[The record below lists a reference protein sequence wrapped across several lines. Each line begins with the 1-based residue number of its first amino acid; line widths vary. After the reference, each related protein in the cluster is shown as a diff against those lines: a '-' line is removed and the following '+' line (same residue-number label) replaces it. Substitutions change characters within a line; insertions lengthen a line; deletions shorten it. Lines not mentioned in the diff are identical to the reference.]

1 MTERYEWDFGSKV
14 GIVLTNVSEYDPFR
28 AFYEL
33 TKNSE
38 EAGASAVHMDF
49 DFDHRRIVVYDD
61 GDGMSVEKLNSLSK
75 GIGRS
80 EKDLKHHGVG
90 LMGFMRISKKMVIFS
105 KQEGCAHPNILSCTI
120 LNDKIVSDTGGPREA
135 TREDKMQYVF
145 AVNKLNK
152 CSHGTVIVLEGVG
165 EYQTPHY
172 DFHFDFKEV
181 FDRRR
186 FEGFFRKEADFK
198 LKKFS
203 YYTKFGNE
211 KPKKL
216 AAKLGQGKPIKF
228 SVPSKQHT
236 FLNAQGQ
243 PRNIFLLGENNEHA
257 YELRVEFDLWISS
270 SHEGEGGI
278 YISEGKQNNLEIFQ
292 AVKGCFKVHPRN
304 SIYTGH
310 EFHKYLRGLINFK
323 IKPLNG
329 APDINVYSGSRTQLL
344 MGGPFGDALANILQY
359 AEIEVLRPAVSE
371 YVSKKDSQKDE
382 ISSREVQEDIEAMV
396 RQHPDFFNDL
406 VSTTSTDVVSTRN
419 DVTCPSC
426 HTTGIPIRGKFST
439 QTTMEN
445 EKIYA
450 FEDNEVYVCGHCGRH
465 WPRKKRTLLP
475 EDQRKT
481 PEKPVYHK
489 PLEGESKNR
498 QKRHGFGFTFVIRP
512 FGSDPRRT
520 RIIGTTIEISSSHD
534 NYKCI
539 KRLKGS
545 FGYRLLKIYER
556 QQAMQTIVEYES
568 ENLTKV
574 DAIKKLREGDNLVL
588 IWYNVEKPLN
598 VGSSAAYDIQE
609 NGRFTVEDLKQK
621 FAKEA

>member
-14 GIVLTNVSEYDPFR
+14 GIVLANVSEYDPFR

-33 TKNSE
+33 SKNSE
-38 EAGASAVHMDF
+38 EAEASTIHMDF
-49 DFDHRRIVVYDD
+49 DFDHHRIVVYDD
-61 GDGMSVEKLNSLSK
+61 GKGMNVDKLNSLSK

-105 KQEGCAHPNILSCTI
+105 KQAECPKPNILSCTI
-120 LNDKIVSDTGGPREA
+120 MNDKIISDTGGPREA
-135 TREDKMQYVF
+135 TREDEMQYVF

-152 CSHGTVIVLEGVG
+152 CPHGTVIVLEGVG
-165 EYQTPHY
+165 EYQTSHY
-172 DFHFDFKEV
+172 DFHFDFAEV

-198 LKKFS
+198 LKEFS

-228 SVPSKQHT
+228 SVPSKAHL
-236 FLNAQGQ
+236 FLNAKGE
-243 PRNIFLLGENNEHA
+243 PRNIFLMGENNEHA

-270 SHEGEGGI
+270 AHEGDI
-278 YISEGKQNNLEIFQ
+278 HISEGKQNSLEVSQ
-292 AVKGCFKVHPRN
+292 AIKGCFKIPRS
-304 SIYTGH
+304 SIYIGH

-344 MGGPFGDALANILQY
+344 MGGTFGDALANILQY
-359 AEIEVLRPAVSE
+359 AEVEVLRPAVSD
-371 YVSKKDSQKDE
+371 YVIKKESQKDE

-426 HTTGIPIRGKFST
+426 HTVGIPIRGKIST
-439 QTTMEN
+439 QTAMEN
-445 EKIYA
+445 GKIYA

-465 WPRKKRTLLP
+465 WPRKKHTTP
-475 EDQRKT
+475 SEEQRKA
-481 PEKPVYHK
+481 PERPVYSK
-489 PLEGESKNR
+489 PQEGESKYR
-498 QKRHGFGFTFVIRP
+498 QRKHGFGFSFVVRP

-520 RIIGTTIEISSSHD
+520 RVIGTTIEISSSHD
-534 NYKCI
+534 NYKVL
-539 KRLKGS
+539 KKLKGT

-556 QQAMQTIVEYES
+556 QQALQTIVEYES
-568 ENLTKV
+568 ENLNKAE
-574 DAIKKLREGDNLVL
+574 AIKKLREGDNLVL

-598 VGSSAAYDIQE
+598 VGSSATEDIQE
-609 NGRFTVEDLKQK
+609 QGRFTVDDLKQK